1 MSVNLSVSRARG
13 VDFPQKSPVPSS
25 LATPVPSLLSIL
37 ERNHWAVPQWTQGK
51 EEQDGAGGKV
61 AGMGTGDGRTTHSLQ
76 QDHVGQ
82 HTEHLVE
89 PRGLVDA
96 PDDGTGQVCDGVLGG
111 GARGRV
117 VVALLQ
123 QPGGRHALKMARVG
137 GWQAALKV

>member
-1 MSVNLSVSRARG
+1 M
-13 VDFPQKSPVPSS
+13 QQEKKSK
-25 LATPVPSLLSIL
+25 T
-37 ERNHWAVPQWTQGK
+37 
-51 EEQDGAGGKV
+51 EQGGKL
-61 AGMGTGDGRTTHSLQ
+61 AGMGMGDGKDDSLLQ

-111 GARGRV
+111 GPGHA

-123 QPGGRHALKMARVG
+123 QPVDGTH
-137 GWQAALKV
+137 